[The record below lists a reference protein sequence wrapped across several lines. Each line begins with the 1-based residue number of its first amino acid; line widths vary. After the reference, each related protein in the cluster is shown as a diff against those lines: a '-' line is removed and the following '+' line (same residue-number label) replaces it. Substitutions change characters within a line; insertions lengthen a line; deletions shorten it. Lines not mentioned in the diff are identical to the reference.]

1 MLVASHPRHAALIR
15 RDAQERLSPFDDQEG
30 HDLRELADA
39 AYSHSVEEALTRE
52 LNEGTLP

>member
-1 MLVASHPRHAALIR
+1 LTPYPK
-15 RDAQERLSPFDDQEG
+15 RDQRLSLFDDQEG

-52 LNEGTLP
+52 LNEGTPP